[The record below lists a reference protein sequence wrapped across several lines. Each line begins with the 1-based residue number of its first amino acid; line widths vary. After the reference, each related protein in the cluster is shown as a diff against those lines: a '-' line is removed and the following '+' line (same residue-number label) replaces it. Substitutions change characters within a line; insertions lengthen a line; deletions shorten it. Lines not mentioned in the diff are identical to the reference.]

1 MSDFAAT
8 VKQIIDNIDPSDKE
22 LESIKEQLNSLQ
34 ELADSKAEVFYNRI
48 KLAHQNVGVGT
59 DKTLPVESTGEIRK
73 ITKAY
78 TSSTSELSIYKNVEE
93 SLSNLFGSIEPNDSD
108 WKEITGASLRLVIR
122 LMGDAIKAFLAES
135 DGEEATDE
143 RSIVLIDGKMNL
155 IRVDYGIWHQ
165 SINTYIF

>member
-1 MSDFAAT
+1 MSSPTCPILPKLFA
-8 VKQIIDNIDPSDKE
+8 
-22 LESIKEQLNSLQ
+22 
-34 ELADSKAEVFYNRI
+34 
-48 KLAHQNVGVGT
+48 G
-59 DKTLPVESTGEIRK
+59 
-73 ITKAY
+73 
-78 TSSTSELSIYKNVEE
+78 STSELSIYKNVEE